1 MSHFSISHQKVHIVN
16 LGKYIVKGSVKTKLC
31 SSSKQ
36 KRYDHDPDSR
46 KTKLRALSRC
56 AIQRQDSYGG

>member
-31 SSSKQ
+31 SSSTQ
-36 KRYDHDPDSR
+36 KSYDHDPD
-46 KTKLRALSRC
+46 
-56 AIQRQDSYGG
+56 